1 MAAPKLSSLAEIARY
16 KLNAEAAHRSR
27 DLRIMVGHANLLDS
41 LIIRL
46 QDEIEGYLDG
56 GVAAA
61 PAGKMPT
68 ELVVVGEIEL
78 GDEDSEVW
86 DCDGV
91 IRLFSSPKIVAAA
104 DKQRF
109 SSGRHVTT
117 SAPTMKMK
125 AKVAERNQQTAVK
138 MKQKTMTRR
147 IRTTRTATRRTHSR
161 SSPSYKW
168 SKILLDTRRLYG
180 LSPRQRASSGR

>member
-46 QDEIEGYLDG
+46 QDQIEGYLDG
-56 GVAAA
+56 GAAAA

-86 DCDGV
+86 DCDGW
-91 IRLFSSPKIVAAA
+91 ATCD
-104 DKQRF
+104 DKRTDYEDESE
-109 SSGRHVTT
+109 SSGEESTDSGEDEAEDDDEEDAFPVKSIVQVEQNPIRHA
-117 SAPTMKMK
+117 SFIRFIAK
-125 AKVAERNQQTAVK
+125 AKGIIGTLGSSRQER
-138 MKQKTMTRR
+138 
-147 IRTTRTATRRTHSR
+147 
-161 SSPSYKW
+161 
-168 SKILLDTRRLYG
+168 
-180 LSPRQRASSGR
+180 